1 MYMSYKFEENDN
13 YLVIYL
19 EGQYIGGEETDK
31 LASFLKTLRKNNKNK
46 IILDLE
52 KVTYLSSIVLGLFIK
67 LNNEIKNI
75 DGTLILI
82 NVNST
87 IMEIFKITQIDS
99 SLHILKD
106 LNEVNLYFTNC
117 EKSNILKTTNS

>member
-1 MYMSYKFEENDN
+1 MSYKFEENDN